1 MKAYK
6 LCKGINKAKDYPGCG
21 QEVPSNTRKYGLCRT
36 CFREWV
42 KSTSEGFE
50 WFRTNQIKPREE
62 KERKRKESL
71 NKAFAEKKK
80 EESVKVLLR
89 QVKQICHE
97 YIRKRDEGKSC
108 VSCGAPY
115 NKDFQAGH
123 YFKAELY
130 SELKFDERNIH
141 GQCRKCNIRLEGN
154 VQEYTFGIQNRI
166 SYEDFVKIN
175 NIAKNSK
182 KHSYKW
188 DVQELKELKKYY
200 RNKLK
205 ELK

>member
-6 LCKGINKAKDYPGCG
+6 PCKGQNKARDYPGCG
-21 QEVPSNTRKYGLCRT
+21 QEVPAKSRRYGLCKKCIKKWYQT
-36 CFREWV
+36 P
-42 KSTSEGFE
+42 EGWE
-50 WFRTNQIKPREE
+50 HVQSRAIRPIKKE
-62 KERKRKESL
+62 KEKRKESL
-71 NKAFAEKKK
+71 NKAIAEKKR

-89 QVKQICHE
+89 QIKQVCHE

-108 VSCGAPY
+108 VSCGRPWN
-115 NKDFQAGH
+115 NKIEAGH
-123 YFKAELY
+123 FFKAEKY

-141 GQCRKCNIRLEGN
+141 GQCIDCNRNKDGN
-154 VQEYTFGIQNRI
+154 LHEYVFGIQDRI
-166 SYEDFVKIN
+166 SYEDFVEIN

-188 DVQELKELKKYY
+188 DIEELKEIKKYY

>member
-6 LCKGINKAKDYPGCG
+6 ICKGINKAKNYLGCG
-21 QEVPSNTRKYGLCRT
+21 QEVPANTRKYGLCRT
-36 CFREWV
+36 CFKEWV
-42 KSTSEGFE
+42 KNTSEGFE
-50 WFRTNQIKPREE
+50 WFRSHEIKPREE

-71 NKAFAEKKK
+71 NKAIAEKKR

-89 QVKQICHE
+89 QVKQVCHE

-108 VSCGAPY
+108 VSCGTPY

-130 SELKFDERNIH
+130 SELKFNELNIH
-141 GQCRKCNIRLEGN
+141 GQCQRCNIHLEGN

-166 SYEDFVKIN
+166 SYQDFVEIN

-182 KHSYKW
+182 KHNYKW
-188 DVQELKELKKYY
+188 DIEELKELKKYY

>member
-6 LCKGINKAKDYPGCG
+6 PCEGINKAKDYPGCG
-21 QEVPSNTRKYGLCRT
+21 KEVPAKSRKYGLCQT

-50 WFRTNQIKPREE
+50 WFRSTQIKPRED

-71 NKAFAEKKK
+71 NKAIAEKKRQ
-80 EESVKVLLR
+80 ESVKVLLR

-108 VSCGAPY
+108 VACGAPW
-115 NKDFQAGH
+115 NEDFQAGH

-141 GQCRKCNIRLEGN
+141 GQCRKCNLHLEGN
-154 VQEYTFGIQNRI
+154 VQEYTFGIQERI
-166 SYEDFVKIN
+166 SYDDFVEIN

-205 ELK
+205 TLK